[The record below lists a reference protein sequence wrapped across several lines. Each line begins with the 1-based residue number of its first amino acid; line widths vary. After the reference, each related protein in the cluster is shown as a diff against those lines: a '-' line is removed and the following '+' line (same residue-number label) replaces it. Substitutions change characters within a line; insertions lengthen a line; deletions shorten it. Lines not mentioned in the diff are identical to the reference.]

1 MLRDVLLLRSLS
13 AAAAA
18 FVLPAAA
25 CVAAASTLFV
35 ESIPY
40 FLPEPDANLMWPD
53 RIGPLGVTESPDV
66 TKVGDIIS
74 YSVPMRIDMQQADV
88 YIYIYPSIEPTL
100 F

>member
-1 MLRDVLLLRSLS
+1 MFDGRVRFWSLAGAAACCEMCCFCAVLS

-53 RIGPLGVTESPDV
+53 RIGPLGVD
-66 TKVGDIIS
+66 
-74 YSVPMRIDMQQADV
+74 
-88 YIYIYPSIEPTL
+88 
-100 F
+100 